1 LSEQGVLSRIR
12 SLPGTATSTPATPL
26 GVKVYETRAE
36 ERVERDLLRE
46 AAYTKGIDVSEIQ
59 QCYSSRVAYDWCLA
73 LLGLTDRP
81 PHPFPLEL
89 SELLLKLLATGR
101 VEASQ
106 VRRLGLEWILTEIVS
121 GRVESTLR
129 GIIRGVVTPAEAEIS
144 LMKLYQIMRA
154 VSRVVE
160 PVVLEQKLA
169 ETARRVT
176 GSEEAT
182 RALIG
187 VIRGELS
194 PARAVEEIV
203 SAVSS
208 RRPVTPVQET
218 ERKEVARAMAPREEI
233 VTKKALMRR
242 G

>member
-1 LSEQGVLSRIR
+1 VR
-12 SLPGTATSTPATPL
+12 
-26 GVKVYETRAE
+26 ETRAE

-59 QCYSSRVAYDWCLA
+59 PCYSSRVAYDWCLA
-73 LLGLTDRP
+73 LLGLADRP

-89 SELLLKLLATGR
+89 SELLLKLLGTGK

-106 VRRLGLEWILTEIVS
+106 VRRLGLEWSLAEVVS

-129 GIIRGVVTPAEAEIS
+129 GIIRGAVTPVEAETS
-144 LMKLYQIMRA
+144 LMKLSQVVKTA
-154 VSRVVE
+154 SKVVE
-160 PVVLEQKLA
+160 PAVLEKKLA
-169 ETARRVT
+169 EIAGRVT

-187 VIRGELS
+187 VIRGELL

-203 SAVSS
+203 SAVSH
-208 RRPVTPVQET
+208 RRPVTPVRET
-218 ERKEVARAMAPREEI
+218 ERKEAARAMAPREEI
-233 VTKKALMRR
+233 ETRKALAK
-242 G
+242 GG